1 MELLLTIDLPK
12 ARSLI
17 HHQQKILS
25 IGSCFTEHIGNA
37 LSGLK
42 FNVLQNPSGI
52 LFDPASVCSSL
63 VSYIRNE
70 ACSENDLFFLNELW
84 HSWRHHSRFS
94 GIDKH
99 EVLKAI
105 NASQHGAHHFLKEAD
120 WLIITLGSSFSYRL
134 TEKAATFSNAHAV
147 GVANC
152 HRAPAQWF
160 GKHLLAIDETV
171 ATLDN
176 VIHQLA
182 RFNPTLQ
189 IIFTISPV
197 RHIRDGVVENNR
209 SKARLLEA
217 VHHLVSKFDKLYYFP
232 AYELVIDVL
241 RDYRFYDIDLVHP
254 NYAATQ
260 FVLDHFLNTH
270 TNAETLRLIEELKK
284 IVTARKHKSRFPDTD
299 AHQTFLK
306 AHMHKAIALQQ
317 KHPYLNLEE
326 EISYFK
332 NGEMRMESGE

>member
-1 MELLLTIDLPK
+1 MEYLLPIELPK
-12 ARSLI
+12 AGALI
-17 HHQQKILS
+17 SHQHKILS

-37 LSGLK
+37 LTELK
-42 FNVLQNPSGI
+42 FEVLQNPNGI
-52 LFDPASVCSSL
+52 LFDPVSVCSSL

-70 ACSENDLFFLNELW
+70 RYSEGDLFYLHELW

-94 GIDKH
+94 GTNAH
-99 EVLKAI
+99 EVLKKI
-105 NASQHGAHHFLKEAD
+105 NAAQQAAHHFLKQAD
-120 WLIITLGSSFSYRL
+120 WLIVTLGSSFQYRL
-134 TEKAATFSNAHAV
+134 TEAALKNSGVLKAASTGAGEA
-147 GVANC
+147 ANC

-160 GKHLLAIDETV
+160 QKHLLTIDETI

-176 VIHQLA
+176 TIHQLF

-197 RHIRDGVVENNR
+197 RHIRDGVIENNR

-217 VHHLVSKFDKLYYFP
+217 VHHLVGKFDKLFYFP

-260 FVLDHFLNTH
+260 FVLDHFLKTH
-270 TNAETLRLIEELKK
+270 TSAETLHLIEEIKK
-284 IVTARKHKSRFPDTD
+284 IVTARKHKSQHPATQ
-299 AHQTFLK
+299 AHQTFLNVHLQK
-306 AHMHKAIALQQ
+306 AQALQQ
-317 KHPYLNLEE
+317 KHPYLNLQE
-326 EISYFK
+326 EIVHFS
-332 NGEMRMESGE
+332 NGE